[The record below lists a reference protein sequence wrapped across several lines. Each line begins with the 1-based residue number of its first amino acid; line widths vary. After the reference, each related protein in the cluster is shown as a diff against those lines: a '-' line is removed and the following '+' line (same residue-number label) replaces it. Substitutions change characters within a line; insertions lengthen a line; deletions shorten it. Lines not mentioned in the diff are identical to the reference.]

1 MTCIRNVCW
10 EGGGVRCIAYA
21 GAWKRMEELGLTG
34 EVCRLAGS
42 SGGAIMALTVALGYS
57 SADIE
62 KVLRETD
69 MSDFKDGSYTL
80 MGKAWDLIFHLG
92 LYKGN
97 AFLKWLG
104 DLITAKGFPVD
115 LTFRQLHELT
125 GKNLII
131 TGSNLNRRMVEIYS
145 VDNSPDME
153 VRKAVRISMS
163 IPIFFQPV
171 KVDTLD
177 GTALMVDGGL
187 LNNYAIGIFDKHGCK
202 CVMSETLG
210 FKLLSDG
217 EQEDSQIFHGFDK
230 LDTVSKVVKSIIENL
245 MMQIERLYIK
255 PNYWE
260 RTVAIQTHG
269 VSATDFNLSED
280 AKNLLVQWGYDSCW
294 SYFKE

>member
-1 MTCIRNVCW
+1 
-10 EGGGVRCIAYA
+10 
-21 GAWKRMEELGLTG
+21 MEELGLTG
-34 EVCRLAGS
+34 DICRLAGS

-57 SADIE
+57 SSDIE

-69 MSDFKDGSYTL
+69 MSDFKDGSYTML
-80 MGKAWDLIFHLG
+80 GKAYDLIFHLG

-104 DLITAKGFPVD
+104 DLITAKGFDVD
-115 LTFRQLHELT
+115 ITFRQLREKT
-125 GKNLII
+125 GKDLII
-131 TGSNLNRRMVEIYS
+131 TGSNLNRRAVEIYS
-145 VDNSPDME
+145 VDTSPDME

-163 IPIFFQPV
+163 IPLFFQPV

-187 LNNYAIGIFDKHGCK
+187 LNNYAIGIFDKHGCPCK

-230 LDTVSKVVKSIIENL
+230 LDSVSKVVKSIVENL

-269 VSATDFNLSED
+269 VSATDFNLSD
-280 AKNLLVQWGYDSCW
+280 STKDLLVQWGYDSCCN
-294 SYFKE
+294 YFNPSTNP